1 MMESIKSRL
10 AALEN
15 TVRRKPIPTE
25 REFWEMW
32 ESLDPLTK
40 SLFEAIAEAKIWET
54 EPDEHSRRYLRTISE
69 YLISAGVVTEGQSV
83 LDLAAE
89 LEAQNVKI

>member
-32 ESLDPLTK
+32 KSLDPLSK
-40 SLFEAIAEAKIWET
+40 SLYEAVAEAQMWRYENDSHTRQYYETISGYLIKAGLASEGESITDIAE
-54 EPDEHSRRYLRTISE
+54 
-69 YLISAGVVTEGQSV
+69 
-83 LDLAAE
+83 E
-89 LEAQNVKI
+89 LEAHRL